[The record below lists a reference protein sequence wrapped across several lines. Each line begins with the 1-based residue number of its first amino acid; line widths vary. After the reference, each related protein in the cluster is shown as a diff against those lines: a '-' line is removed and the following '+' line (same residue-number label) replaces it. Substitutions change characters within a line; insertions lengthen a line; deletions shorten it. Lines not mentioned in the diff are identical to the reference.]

1 MKLREVFNK
10 IESYNEIAEMMG
22 TDKAQIVLVDHYDP
36 NGFFTS
42 VEGHFKTYKELRKFV
57 KSEYQTEV
65 ADKLLKATDWEIDGE
80 PISFQWAA
88 GACYYGIELAAI

>member
-22 TDKAQIVLVDHYDP
+22 TDKAQIVLVDYYD
-36 NGFFTS
+36 NVGFTS
-42 VEGHFKTYKELRKFV
+42 VEGHFKTYKELRKFA

-65 ADKLLKATDWEIDGE
+65 ADKLLKATDWEINGE

-88 GACYYGIELAAI
+88 GACNFGIELAAI